1 MKEERFFYCPEV
13 KTDGCLP
20 EEEATHA
27 LRVLRMQPGSA
38 ITLTDGRG
46 GVYGAHIT
54 ATTKRE
60 CRFTVVK
67 ETKKGHGWRGHLH
80 LAVAPTKHMDRT
92 EWLVEKATE
101 IGVDEIS
108 FLNCQF
114 SERRHINR
122 ERIEK
127 IAIAAMKQSHNA
139 WKPQVNGPE
148 EFDAFIRKQRS
159 GRKCIAHCHCNRE
172 LCPNGKPFLPVALD
186 CRQETNGTEDILVM
200 IGPEGDFSIEE
211 VKAAID
217 CGFVPVSLGN
227 SRLRTETAGLVA
239 VHLMNLHNRID
250 NDARDN

>member
-13 KTDGCLP
+13 KTVSYLS
-20 EEEATHA
+20 EEEAAHA
-27 LRVLRMQPGSA
+27 LRVLRMLPGST

-46 GVYGAHIT
+46 GVYEAYIT

-60 CRFTVVK
+60 CHFTVIK
-67 ETKKGHGWRGHLH
+67 ETKKGHNWKGHLH

-101 IGVDEIS
+101 IGFDEIS

-127 IAIAAMKQSHNA
+127 IVISAMKQSHSA

-148 EFDAFIRKQRS
+148 EFDAFIRKRRS
-159 GRKCIAHCHCNRE
+159 GRKYIAHCYDDIE
-172 LCPNGKPFLPVALD
+172 LCPKGKPFLPIALNCGEVTD
-186 CRQETNGTEDILVM
+186 ETEDILIM